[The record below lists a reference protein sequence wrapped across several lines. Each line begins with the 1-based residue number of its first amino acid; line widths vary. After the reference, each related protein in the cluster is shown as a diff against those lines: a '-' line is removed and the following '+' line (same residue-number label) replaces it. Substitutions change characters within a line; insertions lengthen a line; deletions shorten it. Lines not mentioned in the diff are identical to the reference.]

1 MALNKIVKNAVIAIG
16 NFDGVHKGHQSIF
29 KLGKKI
35 AKRNK
40 QKFGIITFAPLPYE
54 FFQKNKKTIRITLD
68 DLKVDLIKKNNVDF
82 VFVCKFNKNFQ

>member
-1 MALNKIVKNAVIAIG
+1 MALNKIVRNAVIAIG

-40 QKFGIITFAPLPYE
+40 QKFGVITFSFISKPKIFTNY
-54 FFQKNKKTIRITLD
+54 
-68 DLKVDLIKKNNVDF
+68 NVRWI
-82 VFVCKFNKNFQ
+82 

>member
-40 QKFGIITFAPLPYE
+40 QKFGLLPLLPYLMN
-54 FFQKNKKTIRITLD
+54 FFKK
-68 DLKVDLIKKNNVDF
+68 IKKLF
-82 VFVCKFNKNFQ
+82 V

>member
-1 MALNKIVKNAVIAIG
+1 MALNKIVRNAVIAIG

-40 QKFGIITFAPLPYE
+40 QKFGVITVSYTHLRAHE
-54 FFQKNKKTIRITLD
+54 T
-68 DLKVDLIKKNNVDF
+68 
-82 VFVCKFNKNFQ
+82 